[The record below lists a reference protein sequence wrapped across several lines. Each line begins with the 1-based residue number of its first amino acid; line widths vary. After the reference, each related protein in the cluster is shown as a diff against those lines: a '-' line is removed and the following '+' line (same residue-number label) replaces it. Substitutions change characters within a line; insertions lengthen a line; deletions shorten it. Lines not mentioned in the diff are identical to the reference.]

1 MGDPYDTDQQE
12 VQQRVVAA
20 AELANAH
27 DFIIGFPDGYNTDVG
42 NSGTAMSGGKMLG
55 RVLYLS
61 FI

>member
-1 MGDPYDTDQQE
+1 
-12 VQQRVVAA
+12 VVAA